1 MTVTVALVGR
11 PNVGKSTLFNRLVG
25 KRLALVDDTPG
36 LTRDRREGKARLGRL
51 DLRLIDTAGLEDA
64 DAETLEGRML
74 AQTES
79 AVDAAD
85 AVFFLID
92 ARIGV
97 TPLDS
102 HFAQW
107 LRKKDRPVV
116 LVANKCEGRK
126 ADAGLYEAFSLG
138 LGQPIPIS
146 AEHGE
151 GVLLLEDAL
160 RDVGGGE
167 ILDGLADDE
176 DSGAAAVDAMRIA
189 IVGRPNVGKSTLVN
203 KLVGEERMLTGEE
216 AGVTRDAISV
226 ELSWDGRPVR
236 LFDTAGMRRR
246 ARVRDRLEKISVA
259 DGLNAIRFAE
269 VVVLLMDSDAPLEKQ
284 DLQIARMVEEE
295 GRVLVAAVN
304 KWDLVAKSVTTRR
317 RLQRQLADAL
327 PQLRGVPLVTLSA
340 LTGEGID
347 RLMPAIGR
355 CYATWNKRVPTGGLN
370 RWLAQMTES
379 HPPPA
384 VRGRRLR
391 LRYITQVKARPPTF
405 ALFVSRADALPES
418 YVRYLRNGLR
428 DAFGLDGVP
437 LRINLRKGKNPY
449 AKD

>member
-36 LTRDRREGKARLGRL
+36 LTRDRREGNARLGRL

-64 DAETLEGRML
+64 EAETLEGRML

-79 AVDAAD
+79 AVNAAD

-92 ARIGV
+92 ARAGI

-107 LRKKDRPVV
+107 LRQKDRPVV

-160 RDVGGGE
+160 GRVVVGE
-167 ILDGLADDE
+167 ILNGLADE
-176 DSGAAAVDAMRIA
+176 GESGAATDEPMRIA

-203 KLVGEERMLTGEE
+203 KLLGEDRMLTGEE

-246 ARVRDRLEKISVA
+246 ARVRDRLEKLSVA
-259 DGLNAIRFAE
+259 DGLHAIRFAE
-269 VVVLLMDSDAPLEKQ
+269 VVVLLMDADGPLEKQ
-284 DLQIARMVEEE
+284 DLQLARMVEEE
-295 GRVLVAAVN
+295 GRVLVVAVN
-304 KWDLVAKSVTTRR
+304 KWDLVSKSVTTRR

-327 PQLRGVPLVTLSA
+327 PQLRGLPLVTVSA
-340 LTGEGID
+340 LTGEGIG
-347 RLMPAIGR
+347 RLMPAIGK
-355 CYATWNKRVPTGGLN
+355 CYATWNKRVPTSGLN
-370 RWLAQMTES
+370 RWLEKMTES

-428 DAFGLDGVP
+428 DSFGLDGVP

-449 AKD
+449 A